1 MAWDPGCCT
10 DPSQPQHPAFTL
22 THKQAHSAHLRLPDS
37 HSPGLS
43 HTPAC
48 RCSGRPPRGWGSC
61 RWGRCQHENTGW
73 VAVPGLSG
81 VPQAAAAA
89 VLPPAPSSA
98 ATCPQRGTGGAPGP
112 TWCGLRQPETSPET
126 RPGRGGAPRAFCSSG
141 AADTCPAHPSRPPRC
156 CWGCG
161 CLHPA
166 SGALQ
171 AVRPQIKGAP
181 SPGGAG
187 RGAAQGPEPGFMSW
201 ARHPSG
207 SELT

>member
-10 DPSQPQHPAFTL
+10 DLSQPQHPAFTL

-126 RPGRGGAPRAFCSSG
+126 RPGRGGPPGPSAPRGLQTPALPTPAGLLAAAG
-141 AADTCPAHPSRPPRC
+141 AAAASTQPAEPSRL
-156 CWGCG
+156 CG
-161 CLHPA
+161 L
-166 SGALQ
+166 
-171 AVRPQIKGAP
+171 R
-181 SPGGAG
+181 
-187 RGAAQGPEPGFMSW
+187 
-201 ARHPSG
+201 
-207 SELT
+207 